1 MSDVSIERITY
12 VDEAVMEAASRLSLQ
27 LDSSNQVT
35 ITEDYLE
42 TIILNPDSFWLMAK
56 RNARFVG
63 MASLFIMRMPT
74 NVRSFL
80 ENVVVDEDSRGKG
93 IGLALCS
100 EAFAIADSQGANTL
114 RTQAGTHNAASR
126 AMLQKAGFKIE
137 DYLDYYEINIHDG
150 PRF

>member
-56 RNARFVG
+56 RNAR
-63 MASLFIMRMPT
+63 RMPT

-80 ENVVVDEDSRGKG
+80 ENVVVGEDSRGKG